1 MSADHRHQQGAPK
14 NVPTRPQ
21 PAQGAPKDIPKPPVP
36 QGPPKKG

>member
-21 PAQGAPKDIPKPPVP
+21 PAQGPPKQAPKPPP
-36 QGPPKKG
+36 QGPPKQG